1 MRRSLLVGM
10 FLLFGVYG
18 GAGLDAAAEEKA
30 AVASLSL
37 SDCLQMTVSYSRDML
52 SAREGIRQSE
62 GLYIQ
67 ERSAALPRLSAH
79 SGFLRARDPSMAFFP
94 GLEAEID
101 IYRAGLTL
109 KQAVFTWGQVSAALD
124 AAALDR
130 EASEQRF
137 RQARAW
143 ALRETAIRFYDVLLS
158 RELQKVASGTVAQRR
173 RHLEE
178 TVRRNEL
185 GVATDYDV
193 LAARVA
199 LANAGAEETRAE
211 NAVRLALDRLRYT
224 IGKSGAFEVQGE
236 LSSRIEPPIPLESLV
251 ERALAARPEM
261 AYADT
266 QIHVF
271 EKLKKVASA
280 QDKPRID
287 LEANLSWQSYGNT
300 RFEDPGESWNAG
312 LYLSFPFF
320 DGMKTRGSIIQ
331 ADSRIAA
338 MRIDKERLID
348 GIYLEARDAVNR
360 IAEAIDILNAMQAT
374 VEQAERLLE
383 MAEAGYRAGV
393 KTRLEV
399 EDAQLNLTAARTSL
413 ARAKRDYI
421 AARIQMLWI
430 AGEDL
435 MSALQ
440 TSGQGE
446 DAGGHP

>member
-1 MRRSLLVGM
+1 MRRCLFYGVLI
-10 FLLFGVYG
+10 LFGVFG
-18 GAGLDAAAEEKA
+18 AAGLHASAEEKA
-30 AVASLSL
+30 SIPSLTL
-37 SDCLQMTVSYSRDML
+37 SDCLQMTLSYSRDML

-79 SGFLRARDPSMAFFP
+79 SGFLRARDPMMALTP
-94 GLEAEID
+94 GLEAETD
-101 IYRAGLTL
+101 IYQAGVTL

-158 RELQKVASGTVAQRR
+158 RELQQVASGTVAQKR

-199 LANAGAEETRAE
+199 LANAGAEQTRAE
-211 NAVRLALDRLRYT
+211 NAVRLALDRLRYM
-224 IGKSGAFEVQGE
+224 IGKSDAFDVQGD
-236 LSSRIEPPIPLESLV
+236 LSSRVEPPMSLESLV
-251 ERALAARPEM
+251 EKALAARPEM

-271 EKLKKVASA
+271 EKLKTVASA
-280 QDKPRID
+280 GDKPRID
-287 LEANLSWQSYGNT
+287 LEANLLWQSYGST
-300 RFEDPGESWNAG
+300 RFDDPGESWNVG

-320 DGMKTRGSIIQ
+320 DGMKTKGSIIQ

-338 MRIDKERLID
+338 MRIEKERLID

-360 IAEAIDILNAMQAT
+360 LLEAIDILSAMQAT
-374 VEQAERLLE
+374 VEQAEKLLE

-399 EDAQLNLTAARTSL
+399 EDAQLNLTSARTSL

-421 AARIQMLWI
+421 AARIQILWI

-435 MSALQ
+435 MSALG
-440 TSGQGE
+440 TSG
-446 DAGGHP
+446 

>member
-1 MRRSLLVGM
+1 MRRCLFYGVL
-10 FLLFGVYG
+10 LLFGLFGV
-18 GAGLDAAAEEKA
+18 AGRYAAGEEKA
-30 AVASLSL
+30 SVPSLTL
-37 SDCLQMTVSYSRDML
+37 SDCLQMTLSYSRDML

-79 SGFLRARDPSMAFFP
+79 SGLLRARDPSMALVP
-94 GLEAEID
+94 GLEAETD
-101 IYRAGLTL
+101 IYQAGVTL

-158 RELQKVASGTVAQRR
+158 RELEKVASGTVAQKR

-178 TVRRNEL
+178 TIRRNEL

-199 LANAGAEETRAE
+199 LANAGAEQTRAE
-211 NAVRLALDRLRYT
+211 NAVRLALDRLRYM
-224 IGKSGAFEVQGE
+224 IGKSGDFDVSGD
-236 LSSRIEPPIPLESLV
+236 LSSKVEPPMPLESLV

-280 QDKPRID
+280 GDKPRID
-287 LEANLSWQSYGNT
+287 LEANLLWQSYGNA
-300 RFEDPGESWNAG
+300 RFDDPGESWNAG

-320 DGMKTRGSIIQ
+320 DGMKTRGSLIQ

-338 MRIDKERLID
+338 MRIEKERLID
-348 GIYLEARDAVNR
+348 AIYLEARDAVNR
-360 IAEAIDILNAMQAT
+360 IAEAIDILSAMQAA
-374 VEQAERLLE
+374 VEQAEKLLE

-399 EDAQLNLTAARTSL
+399 EDAQLNLTSARTSL
-413 ARAKRDYI
+413 ARAKRESI
-421 AARIQMLWI
+421 VARIQMLWI

-435 MSALQ
+435 LTALQ
-440 TSGQGE
+440 T
-446 DAGGHP
+446 GG